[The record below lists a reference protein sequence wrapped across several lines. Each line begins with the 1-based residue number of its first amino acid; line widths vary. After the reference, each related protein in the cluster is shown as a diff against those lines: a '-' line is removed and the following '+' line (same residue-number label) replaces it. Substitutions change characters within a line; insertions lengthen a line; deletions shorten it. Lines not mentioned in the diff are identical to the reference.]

1 MSTADTPIN
10 NGFAAETPG
19 ARPRQAGVVS
29 AILATGTK
37 ASGATAGA
45 APTGALPAE
54 PAMTTPAVSD
64 TGSPRR
70 RNHHAEGLEAGK
82 RSTRTLL
89 WIILAAAMVLYG
101 FPFLYLLF
109 TSFKTPIDTIAVPPT
124 ILPKE
129 WTLENYANALG
140 RNGVLASFI
149 NSIQTAVISTVLSLA
164 LAIPA
169 AYGITRYKTQSG
181 RVFIMAALVTRM
193 VPPVAI
199 GIPLA
204 SMMSS
209 VGLADTPIALS
220 IAHTT
225 ISLPLSI
232 WLMSSFFEA
241 VPNDLEEAATVDG
254 CSRLGALWRVVI
266 PVVSGGIAVT
276 AIFAFLASWNE
287 FLFALLMTAI
297 RSQTTPVVIAN
308 FQTQFG
314 LDWGSMTA
322 LAAVYSIPVI
332 LLTLLLQRKIVAGMT
347 LGAVKG

>member
-1 MSTADTPIN
+1 MRS
-10 NGFAAETPG
+10 AETTDHENRQILPEPG
-19 ARPRQAGVVS
+19 PGLDRAAVPAP
-29 AILATGTK
+29 AAAKPGTR
-37 ASGATAGA
+37 
-45 APTGALPAE
+45 L
-54 PAMTTPAVSD
+54 
-64 TGSPRR
+64 PRR
-70 RNHHAEGLEAGK
+70 RRNVSSREGLEAGR
-82 RSTRTLL
+82 RSTRLLL
-89 WIILAAAMVLYG
+89 WIVLAAALVVYG
-101 FPFLYLLF
+101 FPFIYLVL
-109 TSFKTPIDTIAVPPT
+109 TSFKPPIDTIAVPPT
-124 ILPKE
+124 IFPRE
-129 WTLENYANALG
+129 WTLENYVSALG
-140 RNGVLASFI
+140 RSGVVASMI
-149 NSIQTAVISTVLSLA
+149 NSLQTAVISTLLSLV
-164 LAIPA
+164 LAVPA
-169 AYGITRYKTQSG
+169 AYGITRYKTPSG

-204 SMMSS
+204 SMMAS
-209 VGLADTPIALS
+209 VGLADTPIALA
-220 IAHTT
+220 IAHAT

-232 WLMSSFFEA
+232 WLMASFFEA
-241 VPNDLEEAATVDG
+241 VPRDLEEAATVDG

-287 FLFALLMTAI
+287 FLFALLMTAV

-322 LAAVYSIPVI
+322 LATVFSIPVI

>member
-1 MSTADTPIN
+1 MSTAKSTYDGGGPGSASTSP
-10 NGFAAETPG
+10 GPRPESRTGVAARVAAAKHLGETAVNTGPG
-19 ARPRQAGVVS
+19 RP
-29 AILATGTK
+29 
-37 ASGATAGA
+37 ASN
-45 APTGALPAE
+45 
-54 PAMTTPAVSD
+54 VSD
-64 TGSPRR
+64 VRPPRR
-70 RNHHAEGLEAGK
+70 RRGVNREGLEAGR
-82 RSTRTLL
+82 RSTRTIL
-89 WIILAAAMVLYG
+89 WILLAAAMVLYG

-129 WTLENYANALG
+129 WTLENYVNALG
-140 RNGVLASFI
+140 RGGVVASFI
-149 NSIQTAVISTVLSLA
+149 NSIQTAVISTLLSLV
-164 LAIPA
+164 LAVPA
-169 AYGITRYKTQSG
+169 AYGITRYKTPSG

-204 SMMSS
+204 SMMAS

-232 WLMSSFFEA
+232 WLMSSFFES
-241 VPNDLEEAATVDG
+241 VPRDLEEAATVDG

>member
-1 MSTADTPIN
+1 MRVAERTKND
-10 NGFAAETPG
+10 GGKAA
-19 ARPRQAGVVS
+19 S
-29 AILATGTK
+29 AV
-37 ASGATAGA
+37 A
-45 APTGALPAE
+45 APSAPTARSSNG
-54 PAMTTPAVSD
+54 
-64 TGSPRR
+64 GKRR
-70 RNHHAEGLEAGK
+70 GVNREGLEAGR

-89 WIILAAAMVLYG
+89 WILLAVAMVLYG

-124 ILPKE
+124 ILPRE
-129 WTLENYANALG
+129 WTLENYTNALG
-140 RNGVLASFI
+140 RSGVLASFI
-149 NSIQTAVISTVLSLA
+149 NSIQTAIISTVLSLV
-164 LAIPA
+164 LAVPA
-169 AYGITRYKTQSG
+169 AYGITRYKTLSG
-181 RVFIMAALVTRM
+181 RIFIMAALVTRM

-204 SMMSS
+204 SMMASM
-209 VGLADTPIALS
+209 GLSDTPIALS

-241 VPNDLEEAATVDG
+241 VPKDLEEAATVDG

-332 LLTLLLQRKIVAGMT
+332 ILTLLLQRKIVAGMT

>member
-1 MSTADTPIN
+1 MRVAEKTTHDAGTLPAVPTAP
-10 NGFAAETPG
+10 A
-19 ARPRQAGVVS
+19 
-29 AILATGTK
+29 
-37 ASGATAGA
+37 A
-45 APTGALPAE
+45 AP
-54 PAMTTPAVSD
+54 AVVR
-64 TGSPRR
+64 PRR
-70 RNHHAEGLEAGK
+70 RRGTNREGLEAG
-82 RSTRTLL
+82 RRGTRTLL
-89 WIILAAAMVLYG
+89 WTLLAAAMVLYG

-124 ILPKE
+124 ILPNE

-140 RNGVLASFI
+140 RSGVPASFI
-149 NSIQTAVISTVLSLA
+149 NSIQTAVISTVLSLV
-164 LAIPA
+164 LAVPA
-169 AYGITRYKTQSG
+169 AYGITRYKTLSG
-181 RVFIMAALVTRM
+181 RIFIMAALVTRM

-204 SMMSS
+204 AMMGTL
-209 VGLADTPIALS
+209 GLSDTPIALS

-241 VPNDLEEAATVDG
+241 VPQDLEEAATVDG
-254 CSRLGALWRVVI
+254 CSQLGALWRVVI